1 MTIQEQILDTIRAY
15 ETIIIHRHQ
24 RPDPDA
30 YGSQM
35 GLKYLLQ
42 AHFPEK
48 RILATGFSEPSLTW
62 LAEMD
67 EVITAD
73 YEGALVIVTDTA
85 NAERID
91 GMDYHH
97 GAFIIKIDHHP
108 NDEPYGDV
116 MWVDTEASSTSEM
129 VAEWADRVQLSL
141 TDRVARLLYAG
152 IVGDTGRFLYPN
164 TSSKTLACAAWLREY
179 DFDAAL
185 LGRQMESF
193 SYAIA
198 KLQGFVY
205 DRLEVDANGAAR
217 VVLSRQVLEE
227 FGLTDSETAAIVSAP
242 GKIDSVSAW
251 AIFVEQ
257 ADGSYRVRLRS
268 KTIPINNIAKRHG
281 GGGHPLASGANS
293 YSLEENEQIYREL
306 QEAVAHGTN

>member
-1 MTIQEQILDTIRAY
+1 MTIQEQILDTIRSY

-67 EVITAD
+67 EVVTAD

-91 GMDYHH
+91 GMDYAQ

-116 MWVDTEASSTSEM
+116 VWVDTEASSTSEM
-129 VAEWADRVQLSL
+129 VTEWADRVQLSL

-164 TSSKTLACAAWLREY
+164 TSAKTLQVAGRLREY
-179 DFDAAL
+179 AFDAAAV
-185 LGRQMESF
+185 GRQMDTF
-193 SYAIA
+193 PYKIA
-198 KLQGFVY
+198 KLQGYVY
-205 DRLEVDANGAAR
+205 EQLEVDEHGAAR
-217 VVLSRQVLEE
+217 VLLSQEVLERY
-227 FGLTDSETAAIVSAP
+227 GVSDSETSAIVSAL
-242 GKIDSVSAW
+242 GKIETVAAW

-268 KTIPINNIAKRHG
+268 KSAPINAIAKQHH

-293 YSLEENEQIYREL
+293 YSLEENAAIYREL
-306 QEAVAHGTN
+306 QQVIAHEKK